1 MKKSPIQPKPKTIP
15 AAPTKPSSRLEPSH
29 FESLYPADSRFEEV
43 EKIISFIKNG
53 SSCQLVGLP
62 GTGKSNLLGL
72 LTYNRNARLA
82 HLGETQKWFHFV
94 YMDFSEIKKRPLSD
108 VIKFMIISLSYSL
121 QERGLKKEY
130 ERVHG
135 ILGDIRDFSDELI
148 AFQALKKIIDYLA
161 IEKELTIVFLF
172 DRFDQ
177 YVPNISE
184 EFFSDLKILRNRAK
198 YRFSCVFALNRE
210 LSDLIEPTVFAEFYE
225 FLAGNVVFLK
235 LRDEPGLSFRL
246 AYLEKAVGKKIDKT
260 KSEEITRLTAGHG
273 KLTRLSYEAILSE
286 TSKISDLI
294 KLLLSKKTIQGALF
308 EIWNSL
314 TAEERQGI
322 KRGDRNE
329 FLEKVG
335 LITNDKIKIPLFE
348 SFITTLTPLTAQK
361 LNYDPIRN
369 EILKGDQNLTEL
381 LSPQEFRL
389 LQFLLQN
396 PGRVCEKDEIIS
408 NVWRDTKTREGVTDQ
423 ALDQIIYRLRKKI
436 EEDPNI
442 PRFIQTIKG
451 RGYRSP

>member
-1 MKKSPIQPKPKTIP
+1 MEPK
-15 AAPTKPSSRLEPSH
+15 H
-29 FESLYPADSRFEEV
+29 FESLYPADSRFEEI

-72 LTYNRNARLA
+72 LTYNRNSRLA
-82 HLGETQKWFHFV
+82 HLGENQKWFHFV
-94 YMDFSEIKKRPLSD
+94 YMDFSEVKKKDFPD
-108 VIKFMIISLSYSL
+108 VLKFMIISLAYSL

-130 ERVHG
+130 ERAHG
-135 ILGDIRDFSDELI
+135 IMRDIRDFSDELI
-148 AFQALKKIIDYLA
+148 AFQALKKIVDYLA
-161 IEKELTIVFLF
+161 LEKELTIVFLF

-177 YVPNISE
+177 YVPSLRE

-210 LSDLIEPTVFAEFYE
+210 LTDLIEPAVLAEFYE
-225 FLAGNVVFLK
+225 FLAGNIVFLK

-246 AYLEKAVGKKIDKT
+246 AYLEKATEKKADEKLR
-260 KSEEITRLTAGHG
+260 EEMLKLTAGHG

-286 TSKISDLI
+286 TSKISDLV

-308 EIWNSL
+308 EIWNFL
-314 TAEERQGI
+314 TPEERQDI
-322 KRGDRNE
+322 KRGDKNE

-335 LITNDKIKIPLFE
+335 LVTNGKITIPLFA
-348 SFITTLTPLTAQK
+348 SYLTTFTLGKIEGQK
-361 LNYDPIRN
+361 LTFDTERN
-369 EILKGDQNLTEL
+369 EILKGEENLTER
-381 LSPQEFRL
+381 LSPSEFRL
-389 LQFLLQN
+389 LKFLLTN

-408 NVWRDTKTREGVTDQ
+408 NVWKDSKTITGVTDQ

-436 EEDPNI
+436 EEDPNN

-451 RGYRSP
+451 RGYKSS

>member
-1 MKKSPIQPKPKTIP
+1 MKNH
-15 AAPTKPSSRLEPSH
+15 PTRPPSQRSEPSH
-29 FESLYPADSRFEEV
+29 FESLYPADSRFEEI

-72 LTYNRNARLA
+72 LAYNRNARLA
-82 HLGETQKWFHFV
+82 HLGENQKWFHFV
-94 YMDFSEIKKRPLSD
+94 YMDFSEVKKRALPD
-108 VIKFMIISLSYSL
+108 VIKFMIVSLAYSL
-121 QERGLKKEY
+121 QERGLSQEY

-135 ILGDIRDFSDELI
+135 VLGDIKDFSDELI

-177 YVPNISE
+177 YVPNLGE

-198 YRFSCVFALNRE
+198 YRFSCVLTLDRE
-210 LSDLIEPTVFAEFYE
+210 LTDLIEPLVFSEFYE
-225 FLAGNVVFLK
+225 FLAGNTVFLK
-235 LRDEPGLSFRL
+235 LRDEGGLVFRL
-246 AYLEKAVGKKIDKT
+246 SYLERATGKKADEKIRKVML
-260 KSEEITRLTAGHG
+260 KQTAGHG

-286 TSKISDLI
+286 TSKISDLT
-294 KLLLSKKTIQGALF
+294 KFLLSKKTIQGALF
-308 EIWNSL
+308 EIWNFL
-314 TAEERQGI
+314 TPGERQDI
-322 KRGDRNE
+322 KRGDKNE
-329 FLEKVG
+329 FLEKLG
-335 LITNDKIKIPLFE
+335 LTKDCKITIPLLE
-348 SFITTLTPLTAQK
+348 SYINTLKPQVAEK
-361 LNYDPIRN
+361 LSYDVSRN

-389 LQFLLQN
+389 ARYLLQN
-396 PGRVCEKDEIIS
+396 QGRVCEKDEIIQA
-408 NVWRDTKTREGVTDQ
+408 VWKDSKTQEGVTDQ

-436 EEDPNI
+436 EEDPNS

-451 RGYRSP
+451 RGYKLTDKLT

>member
-1 MKKSPIQPKPKTIP
+1 MKNH
-15 AAPTKPSSRLEPSH
+15 PTRPPSQRSEPSH
-29 FESLYPADSRFEEV
+29 FESLYPADSRFEEI

-72 LTYNRNARLA
+72 LAYNRNARLA
-82 HLGETQKWFHFV
+82 HLGENQKWFHFV
-94 YMDFSEIKKRPLSD
+94 YMDFSEVKKRALPD
-108 VIKFMIISLSYSL
+108 VIKFMIVSLAYSL
-121 QERGLKKEY
+121 QERGLSQEY

-135 ILGDIRDFSDELI
+135 VLGDIKDFSDELI

-177 YVPNISE
+177 YVPNLGE

-198 YRFSCVFALNRE
+198 YRFSCVLTLDRE
-210 LSDLIEPTVFAEFYE
+210 LTDLIEPLVFSEFYE
-225 FLAGNVVFLK
+225 FLAGNTVFLK
-235 LRDEPGLSFRL
+235 LRDEGGLVFRL
-246 AYLEKAVGKKIDKT
+246 SYLERATGKKADEKIRKVML
-260 KSEEITRLTAGHG
+260 KQTAGHG

-286 TSKISDLI
+286 TSKISDLT
-294 KLLLSKKTIQGALF
+294 KFLLSKKTIQGALF
-308 EIWNSL
+308 EIWNFL
-314 TAEERQGI
+314 TPGERQDI
-322 KRGDRNE
+322 KRGDKNE
-329 FLEKVG
+329 FLEKLG
-335 LITNDKIKIPLFE
+335 LTKDGKITIPLLE
-348 SFITTLTPLTAQK
+348 SYINTLKPQVAEK
-361 LNYDPIRN
+361 LSYDVSRN

-389 LQFLLQN
+389 ARYLLQN
-396 PGRVCEKDEIIS
+396 QGRVCEKDEIIQA
-408 NVWRDTKTREGVTDQ
+408 VWKDSKTQEGVTDQ

-436 EEDPNI
+436 EEDPNS

-451 RGYRSP
+451 RGYKLTDKLT

>member
-1 MKKSPIQPKPKTIP
+1 M
-15 AAPTKPSSRLEPSH
+15 EPSH

-72 LTYNRNARLA
+72 LAYNRNVRLA
-82 HLGETQKWFHFV
+82 HLGENQKWFHFV
-94 YMDFSEIKKRPLSD
+94 YMDFSEVKKRDFTD
-108 VIKFMIISLSYSL
+108 VLKFMIISLSYSL
-121 QERGLKKEY
+121 QERGLSSEY
-130 ERVHG
+130 KRVHG
-135 ILGDIRDFSDELI
+135 ILLEVKNFQDELI
-148 AFQALKKIIDYLA
+148 TFQALKSIIDYLA

-177 YVPNISE
+177 YVPNLRE

-198 YRFSCVFALNRE
+198 YRFSCVLALNRE
-210 LSDLIEPTVFAEFYE
+210 LSNLIEPAVFAEFYE

-246 AYLEKAVGKKIDKT
+246 SYLEKATEKKADEKIRW
-260 KSEEITRLTAGHG
+260 EILKQTAGHG

-286 TSKISDLI
+286 TSKISDLV

-308 EIWNSL
+308 EIWNFL
-314 TAEERQGI
+314 TPEERQNI
-322 KRGDRNE
+322 KRGEKND

-335 LITNDKIKIPLFE
+335 LTKNTKIAIPIFA
-348 SFITTLTPLTAQK
+348 SFLTTFTLSEVEGQRLSYNPA
-361 LNYDPIRN
+361 RN
-369 EILKGDQNLTEL
+369 EILKNDQNLTEL

-396 PGRVCEKDEIIS
+396 QGRVCEKDEIIQV
-408 NVWRDTKTREGVTDQ
+408 VWKDTKTYKGVTDQ

-436 EEDPNI
+436 EEDPNN
-442 PRFIQTIKG
+442 PKLIQTIKG
-451 RGYRSP
+451 RGYKLTE

>member
-1 MKKSPIQPKPKTIP
+1 MQSLKQSNNRTI
-15 AAPTKPSSRLEPSH
+15 EPSH
-29 FESLYPADSRFEEV
+29 FESLYPADSRFEEI

-82 HLGETQKWFHFV
+82 HLGENQKWFHFV
-94 YMDFSEIKKRPLSD
+94 YMDFSEVKRRPLSD

-121 QERGLKKEY
+121 QERGLEKEY

-135 ILGDIRDFSDELI
+135 ILGDIKDFSDELI
-148 AFQALKKIIDYLA
+148 TFQALKKIIDYLA

-177 YVPNISE
+177 YIPDLRE

-210 LSDLIEPTVFAEFYE
+210 LTDLIEPTVLYEFYE
-225 FLAGNVVFLK
+225 FLAGNTVFLK
-235 LRDEPGLSFRL
+235 LQDKGGLAFRL
-246 AYLEKAVGKKIDKT
+246 SYLEKATGKKADEKL
-260 KSEEITRLTAGHG
+260 KEEILKQTAGHG

-286 TSKISDLI
+286 TSKISDLV
-294 KLLLSKKTIQGALF
+294 KLLISKKNIQGALF
-308 EIWNSL
+308 EIWNFL
-314 TAEERQGI
+314 TPEERQDI
-322 KRGDRNE
+322 KRGDKNE
-329 FLEKVG
+329 FLEKMG
-335 LITNDKIKIPLFE
+335 LVTNSKITIPLFD
-348 SFITTLTPLTAQK
+348 SYLITFTLSEVEGQK
-361 LNYDPIRN
+361 LTFDTERN
-369 EILKGDQNLTEL
+369 EILKGEENLTEK
-381 LSPQEFRL
+381 LSPSEFRL
-389 LQFLLQN
+389 LKFLLTN

-408 NVWRDTKTREGVTDQ
+408 NVWKDSKTQEGVTDQ

-436 EEDPNI
+436 EENPES
-442 PRFIQTIKG
+442 PKLIQTIKG
-451 RGYRSP
+451 RGYKLSDNLPN